1 MDRILQTIVLVLAI
15 VCGVALTYALIVIA
29 NKALYQILVYPL
41 RTLMIL
47 IGIGVIYG
55 LYTMIDRYTR
65 KI

>member
-1 MDRILQTIVLVLAI
+1 MDKILQLIVLALAI

-29 NKALYQILVYPL
+29 NKALYQILAYPL

-47 IGIGVIYG
+47 IGVGAIYG
-55 LYTMIDRYTR
+55 LYTMIDRHTR

>member
-1 MDRILQTIVLVLAI
+1 MDKILQTIAIVLTL
-15 VCGVALTYALIVIA
+15 VCGVVILRLLIGVLTKV
-29 NKALYQILVYPL
+29 LYQILVHPQ

-47 IGIGVIYG
+47 IGVGVIYG